1 MESSSQAAS
10 AYWRRNLFAI
20 TAACFIGFAGFT
32 LVMPFL
38 PLYFQQLGMTSVAD
52 LAFWSGMS
60 LGVTPAITA
69 VLSPLWGRVADRYGR
84 KILVERSLVCFV
96 VTMIAMAYVQAPW
109 HVFALRALQG
119 FFAGYGA
126 LALAMAAESAPPGR
140 MASAIGTVQTAQ
152 RLGPALG
159 PVIGGVLAQTVGL
172 RQAFWFAGGFYAI
185 GFVLVFLVYHEPRS
199 HAHGSDDGHNAPAG
213 TGAPG
218 RVTFRDVWALEYF
231 VLVFAIIFGLQ
242 FVDRS
247 LGPILPLYVAQV
259 GVPDDRVPL
268 ISGVLFAVLAATAAL
283 GHHWCG
289 KLLQRHPPRTVIAVG
304 SGGAGLGMLL
314 FVLAPFAPVA
324 QAPLAS
330 GPAMVALLVAAVAL
344 FGVTVGAA
352 TTAAYTTAGGIIPA
366 TARAT
371 GFGILSSASL
381 TAMAAAPFA
390 AGFIAAHSIGLV
402 FVIDTLMLAIVALVV
417 ARLMSASLRVDLPR
431 PMAERIEESQT
442 EPLIVNDE

>member
-1 MESSSQAAS
+1 
-10 AYWRRNLFAI
+10 
-20 TAACFIGFAGFT
+20 
-32 LVMPFL
+32 
-38 PLYFQQLGMTSVAD
+38 
-52 LAFWSGMS
+52 
-60 LGVTPAITA
+60 
-69 VLSPLWGRVADRYGR
+69 
-84 KILVERSLVCFV
+84 
-96 VTMIAMAYVQAPW
+96 
-109 HVFALRALQG
+109 LQG

-185 GFVLVFLVYHEPRS
+185 GFVLVFLVYHEPSRS
-199 HAHGSDDGHNAPAG
+199 HGTHHSPAG
-213 TGAPG
+213 AAQQ
-218 RVTFRDVWALEYF
+218 VTFRDVLAFEYF

-259 GVPDDRVPL
+259 GVSDERVPL
-268 ISGVLFAVLAATAAL
+268 VSGVLFAVLAATAAL

-304 SGGAGLGMLL
+304 SGGAGVGMLL
-314 FVLAPFAPVA
+314 FVLAPLAP
-324 QAPLAS
+324 APLAS
-330 GPAMVALLVAAVAL
+330 APAMVALLVVAVAL
-344 FGVTVGAA
+344 FGVAVGAA
-352 TTAAYTTAGGIIPA
+352 MTAAYTTAGGIIPA
-366 TARAT
+366 SARAT

-402 FVIDTLMLAIVALVV
+402 FVIDTIMLAIVAVVV
-417 ARLMSASLRVDLPR
+417 ARMMSASLRVDMPR
-431 PMAERIEESQT
+431 PVAERIEDSQS
-442 EPLIVNDE
+442 EPLIANDE

>member
-1 MESSSQAAS
+1 
-10 AYWRRNLFAI
+10 
-20 TAACFIGFAGFT
+20 
-32 LVMPFL
+32 MPFL

-199 HAHGSDDGHNAPAG
+199 HAH
-213 TGAPG
+213 
-218 RVTFRDVWALEYF
+218 
-231 VLVFAIIFGLQ
+231 
-242 FVDRS
+242 
-247 LGPILPLYVAQV
+247 
-259 GVPDDRVPL
+259 
-268 ISGVLFAVLAATAAL
+268 
-283 GHHWCG
+283 
-289 KLLQRHPPRTVIAVG
+289 
-304 SGGAGLGMLL
+304 
-314 FVLAPFAPVA
+314 
-324 QAPLAS
+324 
-330 GPAMVALLVAAVAL
+330 
-344 FGVTVGAA
+344 
-352 TTAAYTTAGGIIPA
+352 
-366 TARAT
+366 
-371 GFGILSSASL
+371 
-381 TAMAAAPFA
+381 
-390 AGFIAAHSIGLV
+390 
-402 FVIDTLMLAIVALVV
+402 
-417 ARLMSASLRVDLPR
+417 
-431 PMAERIEESQT
+431 
-442 EPLIVNDE
+442 